1 MVSTLSKLYQIK
13 ASGDLN
19 FSSIDL
25 RLTWKLF
32 PKFLHW
38 TMDTLNWIVQ
48 VVWRPQQSREF
59 ILTEKNFDYG
69 IDLWLVAMI
78 STIFPRL

>member
-48 VVWRPQQSREF
+48 VV
-59 ILTEKNFDYG
+59 
-69 IDLWLVAMI
+69 
-78 STIFPRL
+78 